1 MAITY
6 NIALTLEEASMVLV
20 QIDNKLDELDR
31 AIKNDPKSSPEY
43 SRRAMKFEVIGEKIR
58 QETGISVGR
67 VR

>member
-6 NIALTLEEASMVLV
+6 NIPLTLEEASMVLV

-31 AIKNDPKSSPEY
+31 AIKNDPMSSPNY
-43 SRRAMKFEVIGEKIR
+43 SRRAMKFEVIRKKICH
-58 QETGISVGR
+58 ETGISVER